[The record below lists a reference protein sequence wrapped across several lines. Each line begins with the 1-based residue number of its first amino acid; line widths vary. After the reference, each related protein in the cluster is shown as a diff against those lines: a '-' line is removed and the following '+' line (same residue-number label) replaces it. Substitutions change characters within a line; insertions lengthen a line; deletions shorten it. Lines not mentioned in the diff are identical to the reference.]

1 MGILN
6 LVIFVPGN
14 ARKHYSS
21 PLCKAFRYYRP
32 SNRYLSSLNLR
43 RHERSAPTL
52 VQNGIEFNVDNVLP
66 GKSLKD
72 RSRSKS
78 HYKRVWKKL
87 GKFEQS
93 SPLPN
98 DTVLFDFVNR
108 NMFIESAFQAY
119 RNHFPLKITPDI
131 IWITIMQGFARHVNK
146 TPEKFRS

>member
-1 MGILN
+1 MG
-6 LVIFVPGN
+6 
-14 ARKHYSS
+14 
-21 PLCKAFRYYRP
+21 
-32 SNRYLSSLNLR
+32 
-43 RHERSAPTL
+43 TQ
-52 VQNGIEFNVDNVLP
+52 VQNGIEFNVDNVQP
-66 GKSLKD
+66 GKALKN

-146 TPEKFRS
+146 TPEKFRSYFVSHQGKKVKCAVKEQTRMEKFSF